1 MKGNPFDDFDTHIE
15 QLALTRR
22 PHIAFGLKE
31 PDVEILESLER
42 SKKYADI
49 TLVGPEAIRNIQG
62 FTVVVDDA
70 PEEKIA
76 GMLARDEIE
85 GIVRGTIDDFKTR
98 EAYQKLTGESVTL
111 EPGLFEDTAG
121 HRFFLAP
128 ASNPEG
134 WPKEERLLIAK
145 NLAEF
150 VMKWKIPARVA
161 IYAATRHDT
170 FKRKKDIKE
179 GTVGVLNKTY
189 EDAEWIVGELQKQ
202 NIEAKNW
209 SIDFDL
215 AIHDGY
221 TIHIPVNGMVG
232 NQMFRV
238 LLACG
243 GKILLASCIGF
254 SHPYEDNSRNEKDF
268 DFHIKWLVAMI
279 NEKDNIKT

>member
-1 MKGNPFDDFDTHIE
+1 MKNDPFSDFDKHVE
-15 QLALTRR
+15 ALALLKR
-22 PHIAFGLKE
+22 PRIAFGLKE
-31 PDVEILESLER
+31 PDTEILESLER

-49 TLVGPEAIRNIQG
+49 TLVGPEAIRDISG
-62 FTVVVDDA
+62 FTVVVDA
-70 PEEKIA
+70 SPEEKIA
-76 GMLARDEIE
+76 RMLANDEVE

-134 WPKEERLLIAK
+134 WPREERFHIAK
-145 NLAEF
+145 SLAEF
-150 VMKWKIPARVA
+150 VTKWKIPARVA

-189 EDAEWIVGELQKQ
+189 EDAEWIVGELQKE

-215 AIHDGY
+215 ALRDGY

-254 SHPYEDNSRNEKDF
+254 SRPYEDNSRNEKDF

-279 NEKDNIKT
+279 NEKKQQKI